1 LWGLVRW
8 HRLPPP
14 RAGPARGH
22 GLRPRPLEARPPAWA
37 RPWRLEQPS
46 VRVCNP
52 GACSSGCGQHPAAH
66 TARWARPLPGSPVTH
81 GVRPRR
87 LGCGSDGCAAS
98 RARLHGSAAPAAPRR
113 AALPRRPQPRRCGG
127 GSLRPGARWPSHS
140 SSGHGSQRGLPSCS
154 GARRPRL
161 RVLSGAGTSPGGLDS
176 ALYGARAWPVR
187 GVAPTAR
194 TAALAWPSTAR
205 GVARGGPRPWQQRG
219 RGGQPRHTA
228 RARVPGPAESRDPGR
243 VLVGC
248 RGHHRRL
255 YSDTAASADFQLP
268 GAILP
273 SLSLTV
279 EEEEKKSSV
288 VVDRTYNFSAG
299 AARERISNSL
309 ASSCCS
315 PMKKPTMV
323 SKAFTDT
330 VCYGL
335 FFACYGLF
343 FARWRARADN
353 VLKYTQW

>member
-1 LWGLVRW
+1 M
-8 HRLPPP
+8 
-14 RAGPARGH
+14 
-22 GLRPRPLEARPPAWA
+22 
-37 RPWRLEQPS
+37 
-46 VRVCNP
+46 RVCNP

-66 TARWARPLPGSPVTH
+66 KARWARPLPGSPVTH

-154 GARRPRL
+154 SARRPRL

-219 RGGQPRHTA
+219 RGGHT
-228 RARVPGPAESRDPGR
+228 RRGR
-243 VLVGC
+243 ECPV
-248 RGHHRRL
+248 RR
-255 YSDTAASADFQLP
+255 SP
-268 GAILP
+268 AILAACW
-273 SLSLTV
+273 S
-279 EEEEKKSSV
+279 
-288 VVDRTYNFSAG
+288 G
-299 AARERISNSL
+299 AADTIDDCTATRLPVLTSNCPAPSRR
-309 ASSCCS
+309 
-315 PMKKPTMV
+315 
-323 SKAFTDT
+323 
-330 VCYGL
+330 VC
-335 FFACYGLF
+335 
-343 FARWRARADN
+343 R
-353 VLKYTQW
+353 